1 MLHLIPQV
9 KKLEERQGI
18 LPVKAVCLPENVEP
32 RLQKALEKL
41 PVADKG
47 VPVTITVTGT
57 AGESYTMDI
66 AADGISIVAPGAAG
80 AFYGIQTLRQIFAQG
95 QVPCLHIEDA
105 PTLEYRGFYHDV
117 TRGKVPTME
126 TLKDLVDKMAYLK
139 LNSLQL
145 YVEHTFPFKEYGHIP
160 REMGCLTPEEMQE
173 LDAYCRENFIDFIP
187 SLSTFGHLYELL
199 EQPQYRH
206 LRICQD
212 PPMNRWRARMVH
224 HTIDPRQEESI
235 GIIKS
240 LVDQYAPCFE
250 SPWFNICC
258 DETFDLEK
266 LAEVGEDPGKLYVD
280 FVKKIIDHVTGKG
293 KKVMMWA
300 DIALKHP
307 EQIPEL
313 PEDTVFLNWNYWEE
327 PPEEKV
333 SALAGRKQI
342 LCPGTTTWNRFCE
355 HVVKESGNIC
365 GLARYAKKYGAIGIL
380 NTNWGDWGNPCSLD
394 LAMRGL
400 SLGAAVSWDDTTAPD
415 ETFDAAVDKLIFG
428 HEGAA
433 AWQARLSALGQDSR
447 WLDLCRLYY
456 RQRFDFA
463 DQPPRELERD
473 PAEVAEDFATLARE
487 LEAQVWEQDEYRQEM
502 AIAARGY
509 ELIARLLA
517 GERVDTEPFN
527 KAFSAKWLQKNK
539 PSELF
544 RIQEMLTWL
553 NQ

>member
-1 MLHLIPQV
+1 MLHLIPKV
-9 KKLEERQGI
+9 KKLEERPGS
-18 LPVKAVCLPENVEP
+18 LPCKAVRLPEKLES

-41 PVADKG
+41 PIAENG
-47 VPVTITVTGT
+47 VPVEITVTGT
-57 AGESYTMDI
+57 AGESYTLDI
-66 AADGISIVAPGAAG
+66 APEQITICAPGPAG
-80 AFYGIQTLRQIFAQG
+80 AFYGIQTLRQILVQG
-95 QVPCLHIEDA
+95 DVPCLHIEDA
-105 PTLEYRGFYHDV
+105 PALEYRGFYHDV
-117 TRGKVPTME
+117 TRGKVPTLQ

-145 YVEHTFPFKEYGHIP
+145 YVEHTFPFQEYGDIP
-160 REMGCLTPEEMQE
+160 REMGCLTPEELRE
-173 LDAYCRENFIDFIP
+173 LDDYCRENFIDFIP

-199 EQPQYRH
+199 EQDCYRH
-206 LRICQD
+206 LRICQN

-224 HTIDPRQEESI
+224 HTIDPRLEESFP
-235 GIIKS
+235 IIAS
-240 LVDQYAPCFE
+240 LIDQFAHCFTSE
-250 SPWFNICC
+250 SFNICC
-258 DETFDLEK
+258 DETFDLET

-280 FVKKIIDHVTGKG
+280 FVKKIIAHVTAKG

-307 EQIPEL
+307 ERICEL
-313 PEDTVFLNWNYWEE
+313 PEDTVFLNWNYWRE
-327 PPEEKV
+327 PPEEKIR
-333 SALAGRKQI
+333 ALAGRKQI

-355 HVVKESGNIC
+355 HVEAESKNISAMAK
-365 GLARYAKKYGAIGIL
+365 LAKKYDAMGIL

-400 SLGAAVSWDDTTAPD
+400 SLGAAVSWDDTTEPD
-415 ETFDAAVDKLIFG
+415 AIFDAAVDKLIFE

-473 PAEVAEDFATLARE
+473 PAEVAEDFAELARE
-487 LEAQVWEQDEYRQEM
+487 LEAEVWERDEYRQEM

-509 ELIARLLA
+509 ELIARLLD
-517 GERVDTEPFN
+517 GQKVDTEPFN